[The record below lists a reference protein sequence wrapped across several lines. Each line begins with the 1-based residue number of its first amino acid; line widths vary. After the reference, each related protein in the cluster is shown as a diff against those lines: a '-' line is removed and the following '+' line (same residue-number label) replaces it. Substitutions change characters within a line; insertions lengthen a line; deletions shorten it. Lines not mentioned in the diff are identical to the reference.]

1 MILQSDFYAVNDV
14 KVGGMR
20 VSTLFS
26 SRDEKWHAA
35 ALRPVRALYSMTQV
49 LELEH
54 LMDNIIDLL
63 CKKLDTRFVK
73 SGASCDIANYVLY
86 GELIHGSV
94 GTFRRKANL
103 VSCLGCNGRS
113 DLFQDTWDARRGV

>member
-49 LELEH
+49 LELED

-73 SGASCDIANYVLY
+73 TGVSCDIANYVLY
-86 GELIHGSV
+86 GELAHSHIGAYGV
-94 GTFRRKANL
+94 KANR
-103 VSCLGCNGRS
+103 VSCMGCNG
-113 DLFQDTWDARRGV
+113 